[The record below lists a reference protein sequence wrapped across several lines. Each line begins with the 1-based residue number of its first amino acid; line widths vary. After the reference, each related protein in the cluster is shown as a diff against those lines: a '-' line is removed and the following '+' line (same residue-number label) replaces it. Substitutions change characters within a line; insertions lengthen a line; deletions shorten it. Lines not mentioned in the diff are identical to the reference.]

1 MEQQNKESLEASREE
16 AKTLLQENSE
26 LITKAVAQCFSQ
38 LMTFMEL
45 VRFEL
50 NEKISNLTENVNNL
64 TEKVENL
71 KENISELNEKE
82 FKLPESNNLPIRP
95 DEEVRLLK
103 DEIKNL
109 GSAIELQFSI
119 LKVLIGAN
127 SSDTSIKPSVLGTTK
142 VEPTKPKPRATKK
155 TIEVKS
161 STVDAT
167 TVDAT
172 TVDATTVD
180 ATTMDA
186 TTMDATTMDAT
197 TVDATEDLTAKPK
210 AKPRSR
216 AVSTKTTSTKTKA
229 KTNSE
234 FALSY
239 MKDSDN
245 LRKMLSEI
253 GAAVLNSYCNV
264 SNISIDEM
272 NDKDLDDQIHEITNL
287 DDSNME
293 TMIKSLNKLKE
304 FKDYITQAQKIISNK
319 DSLNEDA

>member
-172 TVDATTVD
+172 TVDATT
-180 ATTMDA
+180 
-186 TTMDATTMDAT
+186 MDATTMDAT

-319 DSLNEDA
+319 DSLSEDT